1 MTMGRRRPLGLGL
14 LLALAVEPP
23 MLQPFLSAAP
33 QVAVAAKPS
42 LPAAAGVV
50 RPAWPLNRPA
60 SAAEQARD
68 QRLLPP
74 PGLKALL
81 TWGPLS
87 VAQEP
92 ASRPWSPD

>member
-23 MLQPFLSAAP
+23 LLHLFLSSAP
-33 QVAVAAKPS
+33 QAGVAANPS
-42 LPAAAGVV
+42 LAAAAGD
-50 RPAWPLNRPA
+50 RPTGSLAHPA
-60 SAAEQARD
+60 IAAEPTLDR
-68 QRLLPP
+68 RLLPP

>member
-23 MLQPFLSAAP
+23 LLLPLLFSAP
-33 QVAVAAKPS
+33 QAGVADNPS
-42 LPAAAGVV
+42 LAAAAGVV
-50 RPAWPLNRPA
+50 RQAGSLSRPA

-81 TWGPLS
+81 TWGPLA

-92 ASRPWSPD
+92 ARRPWSPD